1 MKRKLGVGA
10 GLPSN
15 DKDISTKKQKVQLR
29 F

>member
-1 MKRKLGVGA
+1 MKRQLGAEA